1 MNLSQKLSALAA
13 TNSLLFG
20 FAICLLDGIDRS
32 LLAQFRN
39 SGFPLSDQLYLSLVN
54 SIVSLWG

>member
-1 MNLSQKLSALAA
+1 MNLSQKLSAVAS

-39 SGFPLSDQLYLSLVN
+39 SGFPIPDRLYLPLVN
-54 SIVSLWG
+54 SIVSL